1 LAPSPRRILR
11 IDPAPAR
18 ISDHQAAVA
27 DPRLKTLMLSDE
39 KIGRLI
45 GVGGRNKAFIEA
57 EFNLAIRTHRRSFKL
72 TDEEAAAEQPVQL
85 EAQGSHDFS
94 DKLWAKNVQ
103 RYIKSATRGGF
114 IKWVDSIEREQR
126 PAQETRALRAHR
138 EQVLGQGGQSLAQGR
153 EPVGCLGAR
162 GLHPGQARAGHRRGR
177 SNHAPA
183 LRRHPPQAQGGGRRG
198 GRRGGGQGQAGRG
211 EVSKGW

>member
-1 LAPSPRRILR
+1 
-11 IDPAPAR
+11 
-18 ISDHQAAVA
+18 
-27 DPRLKTLMLSDE
+27 MLSDE

-114 IKWVDSIEREQR
+114 IKWVDCIDENSALLKRHELFERVESR
-126 PAQETRALRAHR
+126 FSVRVVNHWRKDA
-138 EQVLGQGGQSLAQGR
+138 SLWA
-153 EPVGCLGAR
+153 V
-162 GLHPGQARAGHRRGR
+162 
-177 SNHAPA
+177 
-183 LRRHPPQAQGGGRRG
+183 
-198 GRRGGGQGQAGRG
+198 
-211 EVSKGW
+211 